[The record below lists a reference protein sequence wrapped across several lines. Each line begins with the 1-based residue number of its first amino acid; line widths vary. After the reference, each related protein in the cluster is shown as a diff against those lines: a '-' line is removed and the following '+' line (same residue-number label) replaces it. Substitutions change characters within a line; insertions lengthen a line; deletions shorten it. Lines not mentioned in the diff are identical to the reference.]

1 MLAALLGSFLGRRL
15 LTKITMRFVQI
26 LVAALLF
33 LVALGLASGII

>member
-15 LTKITMRFVQI
+15 LTKITMRFVQF
-26 LVAALLF
+26 LVAALLV